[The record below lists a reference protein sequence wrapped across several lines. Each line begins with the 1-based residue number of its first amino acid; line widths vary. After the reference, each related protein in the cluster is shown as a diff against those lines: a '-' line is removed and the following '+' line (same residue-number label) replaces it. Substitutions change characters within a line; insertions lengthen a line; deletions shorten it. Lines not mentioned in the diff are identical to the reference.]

1 MLTMLIVDDEKLSRV
16 YLKMLISQNF
26 PEVTQVVEAEN
37 AQQALQSF
45 EELLPDGV
53 IMDIRLPG
61 ASGIEVARQIME
73 KYPFAR
79 ILICSAYDSFSLV
92 SDALEIGVCGYILKP
107 MNRED
112 AVSRI
117 RALLWPRETLVRHMA
132 NERLLSCLVAGKLDA
147 DSLAVAEREY
157 GPLRSGVL
165 FLLGGAD
172 VQTRGRVALALRCA
186 LCPTAICGEIEER
199 CVGILPHK
207 GEAWRDECAKQL
219 AAAAQES
226 PGLSCAV
233 ELVTDGNWAERY
245 AALKSRLRQEAAKAG
260 GARGIGDRL
269 VDYLSGL
276 GPDCLPTLSLDTL
289 AQDLGITSQH
299 LSSIFKEKIGVNF
312 LEYATRLRMD
322 YACTLLRR
330 GDMSIRDIS
339 EKCGYADIIYFKKLF
354 QKTFGVS
361 PREYAQKR

>member
-37 AQQALQSF
+37 AQQALRSF

-172 VQTRGRVALALRCA
+172 AQTRGRVALGLRCA

-207 GEAWRDECAKQL
+207 GEAWRDECVGLL

-245 AALKSRLRQEAAKAG
+245 AALKSRLRQEATKAG

-339 EKCGYADIIYFKKLF
+339 EKCGYADMIYFKKLF